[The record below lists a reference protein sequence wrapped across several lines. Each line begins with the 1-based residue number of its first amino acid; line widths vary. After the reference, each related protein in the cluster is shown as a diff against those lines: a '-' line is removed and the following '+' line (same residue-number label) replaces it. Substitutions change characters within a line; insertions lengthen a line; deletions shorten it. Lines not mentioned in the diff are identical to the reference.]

1 MITFVN
7 GFLCASSCDVSK
19 AKQGVDPHQQTDGVQ
34 AVAKNTTKNGV
45 VAADKPAVV
54 FGGSLS
60 AASTTTNAGL
70 SSAVQSS
77 AATGTQPQAP
87 SVNLLV

>member
-34 AVAKNTTKNGV
+34 AAAKSATKNGV

-60 AASTTTNAGL
+60 ATSTTTNTGP
-70 SSAVQSS
+70 SSAVQSA
-77 AATGTQPQAP
+77 AATNIQSQAQ